1 MENISE
7 SILVIIYMLHSRSLR
22 STAKNKEKLKKRKF
36 QIRLTYLAVKSF
48 TVVAEG
54 EIWIKFMLN

>member
-22 STAKNKEKLKKRKF
+22 STAKNKEKLKK
-36 QIRLTYLAVKSF
+36 
-48 TVVAEG
+48 
-54 EIWIKFMLN
+54 EISNPIDLSSG